1 MRVSLGRM
9 ETIFQTMY
17 KSKYPFDRRIDG
29 QVSSPFL
36 LFLWIECKFA
46 QSFLMLMQRGNPGR
60 KPRTKMSINLD
71 PRQSLSP
78 SSFCSD
84 SWLTTELTTN
94 RYRIN
99 LFPSNLINLIT
110 HVWNNILYYVNFA
123 VYSFFAINSRRKEKI
138 FSDKLN
144 LRERIFIDKIRRV
157 RRKIS
162 SIRN

>member
-110 HVWNNILYYVNFA
+110 HV
-123 VYSFFAINSRRKEKI
+123 
-138 FSDKLN
+138 
-144 LRERIFIDKIRRV
+144 
-157 RRKIS
+157 
-162 SIRN
+162 